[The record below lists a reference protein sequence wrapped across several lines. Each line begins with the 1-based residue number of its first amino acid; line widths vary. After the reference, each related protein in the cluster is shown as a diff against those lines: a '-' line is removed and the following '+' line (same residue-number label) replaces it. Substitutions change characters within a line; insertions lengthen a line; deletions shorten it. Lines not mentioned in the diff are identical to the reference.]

1 MGLLALNRRLFALRP
16 IIDDYVA
23 LIAKERGEMPAEV
36 VSATELTSGQQNR
49 LAEKLKSAIGRDI
62 AIGFQIDA
70 ALLGGMVV
78 KVGSI
83 MVDNSLRSKLQRM
96 QLIMKGVG

>member
-1 MGLLALNRRLFALRP
+1 
-16 IIDDYVA
+16 
-23 LIAKERGEMPAEV
+23 MPAEV
-36 VSATELTSGQQNR
+36 VSATELTSVQQTR

-62 AIGFQIDA
+62 AIAFQIDA